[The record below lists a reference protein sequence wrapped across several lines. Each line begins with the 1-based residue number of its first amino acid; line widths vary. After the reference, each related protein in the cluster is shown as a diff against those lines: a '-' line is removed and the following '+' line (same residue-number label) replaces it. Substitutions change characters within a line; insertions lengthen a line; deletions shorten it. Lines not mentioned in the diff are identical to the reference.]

1 MMNRTM
7 KTTYW
12 KKFTLLWAGLL
23 CLLLILC
30 ACDTSRTEEQSSAL
44 TDTEDCE
51 GTAAETAAETRPLPD
66 GDTAEEEKG
75 SENATAPAESEPAAD
90 TDTEE
95 PTETDPGKDPETDP
109 EQATAPEDGEAT
121 TEKPEIELP
130 KVDFD

>member
-75 SENATAPAESEPAAD
+75 SENATAPAESETAVD

-95 PTETDPGKDPETDP
+95 PTETDPGNDPETDP
-109 EQATAPEDGEAT
+109 EQATAPEDGEET
-121 TEKPEIELP
+121 TENPEIELP

>member
-44 TDTEDCE
+44 TDTEDCA
-51 GTAAETAAETRPLPD
+51 GTAAETRPLPD

-75 SENATAPAESEPAAD
+75 SEHATDPAESETAVD

-95 PTETDPGKDPETDP
+95 PTETDP

-121 TEKPEIELP
+121 TETPEIELP

>member
-44 TDTEDCE
+44 TDTEDCA
-51 GTAAETAAETRPLPD
+51 GTAAETRPLPD

-95 PTETDPGKDPETDP
+95 PTETDPGNDPETDP
-109 EQATAPEDGEAT
+109 EQPTAPEDGEET
-121 TEKPEIELP
+121 TENPEIELP

>member
-75 SENATAPAESEPAAD
+75 STVTVAQRVSSVKSCD
-90 TDTEE
+90 LILVL
-95 PTETDPGKDPETDP
+95 
-109 EQATAPEDGEAT
+109 EDGRIIGRGKHEDLL
-121 TEKPEIELP
+121 ESCPEYREISDSQMGGVFL
-130 KVDFD
+130 D